1 MGSVSD
7 KIIPYREKEFSMKKI
22 DSLDLLLQ
30 EEVKDLY
37 DAEKRLLRAIPKMAK
52 AASSEAL
59 SSALTEHLEVT
70 RTHVAR
76 LEKIF
81 ELLEAPA
88 KGKPC
93 AGMKGI
99 IEEGDET
106 LGQNASEG
114 LMDAAIIG
122 AAQRVEHYEMAAYAA
137 ARAMAEHLGNT
148 EVAGLLEETWEEEH
162 EADEKLAE
170 LAEQIL
176 SSVSEREEISRTA
189 GASPME

>member
-1 MGSVSD
+1 
-7 KIIPYREKEFSMKKI
+7 MKKI

-37 DAEKRLLRAIPKMAK
+37 DAEKRLVRAIPKMAK
-52 AASSEAL
+52 AASSEEL
-59 SSALTEHLEVT
+59 NTALTEHLEVT

-81 ELLEAPA
+81 ELLGVSA
-88 KGKPC
+88 KAKPC

-106 LGQNASEG
+106 LGQNAPEG

-137 ARAMAEHLGNT
+137 ARTMAEHLGNT

-176 SSVSEREEISRTA
+176 STVSEREEISRTA